1 MESFEQKLDPYYIS
15 TDKKKLDLNRI
26 HAFLSKESYWA
37 TGRSM
42 PSVRTSIQN
51 SICFGVYD
59 LNDQQ
64 VGLARM
70 VTDHA
75 TIAWICD
82 LFILEEHR
90 GKGLGKLLVKT
101 IVNHPEFKNVRR
113 YLLATR
119 DAHSLYQEYGGF
131 VPLPNP
137 ERWMTKFIG
146 EV

>member
-1 MESFEQKLDPYYIS
+1 MESIEHKFDPYYIS
-15 TDKKKLDLNRI
+15 TDKKKLDLNLI

-64 VGLARM
+64 VGLARV

-75 TIAWICD
+75 TIVWICD

-101 IVNHPEFKNVRR
+101 IINHPDFKNVRR
-113 YLLATR
+113 YLLETR
-119 DAHSLYQEYGGF
+119 DAHSLYQKYGGF
-131 VPLPNP
+131 EPLPNP